1 MALGWQG
8 AVGDNVLAR
17 EFRGGEVRA
26 GKAVAAEHGHRG
38 RPMVRVEFEYEW
50 DGKCAWW
57 FPASAVM
64 RDTKQNRSRNGVP
77 A

>member
-1 MALGWQG
+1 MAFEWQG

-26 GKAVAAEHGHRG
+26 GEAVAVEHGHCG
-38 RPMVRVEFEYEW
+38 RPMVRVEFEDKW
-50 DGKCAWW
+50 DGKRAWW
-57 FPASAVM
+57 FPSSMVM
-64 RDTKQNRSRNGVP
+64 RDTKVNRKRNGVP